1 MRARNVK
8 PRHTRQSTP
17 MRAGAANPL
26 FFDFAKVG
34 AARKLSTALPLR
46 EQPLRVRSFGDA
58 RAFDP
63 GATRNLFCCV
73 KLLLLRIP

>member
-34 AARKLSTALPLR
+34 AARKLSTGLPLR
-46 EQPLRVRSFGDA
+46 
-58 RAFDP
+58 
-63 GATRNLFCCV
+63 GATLSG
-73 KLLLLRIP
+73 

>member
-1 MRARNVK
+1 V
-8 PRHTRQSTP
+8 
-17 MRAGAANPL
+17 AGPANPL

-34 AARKLSTALPLR
+34 AASKLSTALPLR

>member
-17 MRAGAANPL
+17 MRAEAANPL

-46 EQPLRVRSFGDA
+46 EATLSGGVQPLRAASNSLGSFRPFG
-58 RAFDP
+58 
-63 GATRNLFCCV
+63 
-73 KLLLLRIP
+73 